1 MADAEQQEEIVVET
15 NDAKKIIEDMIKVLE
30 KSYEDTSE
38 FTDSDEIWVKF
49 VVKGKRNKL
58 KMVKGGTGNSIAS
71 IADAMEEKQ
80 VSQIWCVTR
89 AHDDDGPLR
98 TMVCVWYFQA
108 EGLSVSQRS
117 HYQFNKTFIE
127 TMSMSPSISEQ
138 VDTAEKTSGWPNQ
151 DIGEGKLKW
160 QQYLETVK
168 KNAGAHSVKNYLF
181 GKDEVVSFAA

>member
-38 FTDSDEIWVKF
+38 FTDNDEIWVKF

-58 KMVKGGTGNSIAS
+58 RMVKGGTGNSIAS

-181 GKDEVVSFAA
+181 GKDEVVSF